1 MNAAAPPA
9 VNNRTEK
16 ASETS
21 GAPLSAGGSSLAA
34 AGKPFHG
41 AHWLMLLGIV
51 CIALALRLY
60 KLGEWSL
67 WVDEAHTWRDVTI
80 PLGEFFNSAR
90 RWYPLSY
97 LGLRGLLESGVL
109 PGESEYWLRMPFA
122 LFGIVTV
129 PLLAL
134 VGNQLVG
141 RRAALLG
148 ALFLAINP
156 WHIYWSQNARAYV
169 LVIFFVVVSVGLFL
183 RGVRNRSYWSMGSS
197 FLVMLVAGAFHFT
210 ALALLPVYVAYGLLA
225 RGLTVRRAWVLGI
238 ATVILVPVL
247 PFLLELLPPFQ
258 HFQKAKPQASLWHL
272 VQTLAFYFRLPL
284 ICASGLGIWLL
295 LQKRLEGRAL
305 FLTCWGL
312 IPVFVLAVVGASLV
326 KVTARYALTAL
337 PAMILLS
344 GYASVRMADVLA
356 AGLGRGSW
364 ASRLLPATILPL
376 ILCLDMASYDYLYFK
391 VQHGDRGRYREASTF
406 IEEESGPNPAA
417 VLTVNQRSMLY
428 YLRPGH
434 WRLFEDPH
442 HRWVFDINEWK
453 VYPRPGKAGEFLHN
467 GRDFLLNY
475 KNECR
480 RSNRKLFVVVTLP
493 ELHEKDRDG
502 SLWRSLQEDFEL
514 VRVLTCS
521 VGPKDE
527 NIYIYQPRW

>member
-1 MNAAAPPA
+1 MNH
-9 VNNRTEK
+9 RTEE

-21 GAPLSAGGSSLAA
+21 ATPSSSQTGLLPSPSKA
-34 AGKPFHG
+34 FTG

-51 CIALALRLY
+51 CIAAALRLY

-97 LGLRGLLESGVL
+97 LGLRGLLEWGWL
-109 PGESEYWLRMPFA
+109 PGESEYWLRAPFA
-122 LFGIVTV
+122 LFGILTV
-129 PLLAL
+129 PWLAM
-134 VGNQLVG
+134 VGKQLVG
-141 RRAALLG
+141 RRAALLA

-169 LVIFFVVVSVGLFL
+169 LVVFFVVVSVGLFL
-183 RGVRNRSYWSMGSS
+183 RGIRNRSYLSMGAS
-197 FLVMLVAGAFHFT
+197 FLVMLAAGACHFT
-210 ALALLPVYVAYGLLA
+210 ALSLLPVYVAYGLLS
-225 RGLTVRRAWVLGI
+225 RGMTARRAWIIGI
-238 ATVILVPVL
+238 ATVVFVPLL
-247 PFLLELLPPFQ
+247 PHLLSLLPPFQ
-258 HFQKAKPQASLWHL
+258 HFQRAKPQASLWHL
-272 VQTLAFYFRLPL
+272 VQTIAFYFRLPL

-295 LQKRLEGRAL
+295 LRKRLEGRAL
-305 FLTCWGL
+305 FLTCWSL
-312 IPVFVLAVVGASLV
+312 IPIFVLSVVGFSLV

-356 AGLGRGSW
+356 AGLGSSSR

-376 ILCLDMASYDYLYFK
+376 ILCLDMISYDYLYFRA
-391 VQHGDRGRYREASTF
+391 QYGDRGRYREASTY
-406 IEEESGPNPAA
+406 IEQEAGPNPAA

-442 HRWVFDINEWK
+442 HRWVFDINQWK
-453 VYPRPGKAGEFLHN
+453 VYPRPGTASEYLHN
-467 GRDFLLNY
+467 GRDFLLDY

-493 ELHEKDRDG
+493 ELKEKDRDG
-502 SLWRSLQEDFEL
+502 SLRRALRDEFEI
-514 VRVLTCS
+514 VRVLECN
-521 VGPKDE
+521 VGPKQE
-527 NIYIYQPRW
+527 TIYIYRPRW